1 MRSPSTFMQSHGWW
15 LDAVAGREPPRHD
28 GLPECGYFR
37 MQHVK
42 NGPYVPVRVTLSQD
56 IDHDTGELAAP
67 ERHIATYEG
76 RTIDAALIWD
86 RLDPISR
93 DEYEQ
98 LVEVISRDDRM
109 AASMVALDLSETPT
123 RPPKGTRR

>member
-1 MRSPSTFMQSHGWW
+1 
-15 LDAVAGREPPRHD
+15 
-28 GLPECGYFR
+28 

-42 NGPYVPVRVTLSQD
+42 KGPYVPVRVTLSRD

-93 DEYEQ
+93 LGYDQFTRIRETF
-98 LVEVISRDDRM
+98 
-109 AASMVALDLSETPT
+109 SMT
-123 RPPKGTRR
+123 RPRWPEDAVVDGPRA